1 MYTKTCEI
9 CGKVVQTKMPS
20 KSKICRSCASKLNRQ
35 KAKIPDRQ
43 CRFCGKTFTPKS
55 NNQFYCKGPHYRI
68 CPVCGKEYI
77 EDNVENLKRPPVA
90 CSYECRVKKTQM
102 TSMDR
107 YGIATPGNTIESR
120 NKAKQTM
127 KERYGY
133 EYTLQSPELREKV
146 KATNLDRYGVENAG
160 SAESVIKK
168 RMQTNY
174 DKYGKLPFNS
184 EESYKKRKETV
195 MRKYGREVLQL
206 PEIQERIRQTMIDRY
221 GVPYMMQVPEFR
233 ANQEQTMMSRYG
245 VTSAFSSPEVR
256 RKSEQT
262 MIERYGVSNAAYSP
276 ELLEKA
282 KKTYYERYHKH
293 FRVSKINLEFSE
305 HLNELGIK
313 HELEHV
319 VTNKFYDLYIPDQNT
334 LIEID
339 PSYTHNVIGNHWGEG
354 IDEGY
359 HLLKTE
365 IANDNGYRCIHVFDW
380 DDFDKISEM
389 LKPRKTIYARN
400 CQIYYVKK
408 AYGDEFLRKYHLQGT
423 CRGQGIY
430 AGLVYDGEL
439 IQLMTIGRP
448 RYTKKYQAE
457 LLRLCTKPGYTVVGG
472 ASKLFKWI
480 INTYEIESIISYC
493 DRSKFKGDV
502 YEKIGMKLD
511 HITPPQEVWSYFD
524 RKITANLLRQR
535 GFDQLFGTDFGKGT
549 SNEELMLLHGWVPV
563 YDCGQMIYVYK

>member
-1 MYTKTCEI
+1 MPTGKPTKLKPCSICGDMFLPDKPSSRICSKTHYASCPI
-9 CGKVVQTKMPS
+9 CGKQMVWNTTRKPEPCSKECRKELTRRKNLEKYGVEHPMQSKQVQANHKAAM
-20 KSKICRSCASKLNRQ
+20 
-35 KAKIPDRQ
+35 KAKYGVEFALQKEEFKDKAKHTNIE
-43 CRFCGKTFTPKS
+43 RFGTEWALQNKDVKAKALDTMKS
-55 NNQFYCKGPHYRI
+55 RYG
-68 CPVCGKEYI
+68 
-77 EDNVENLKRPPVA
+77 A
-90 CSYECRVKKTQM
+90 T
-102 TSMDR
+102 TSLASDIIYDKIKATMIDR
-107 YGIATPGNTIESR
+107 YGTCNPMQINEFKD
-120 NKAKQTM
+120 KAKN
-127 KERYGY
+127 
-133 EYTLQSPELREKV
+133 TLI
-146 KATNLDRYGVENAG
+146 DRYGVDNAMKVPEF
-160 SAESVIKK
+160 AIKSSSTRYEHIDEIIAKTKETSLK
-168 RMQTNY
+168 R
-174 DKYGKLPFNS
+174 YGVDNPAKS
-184 EESYKKRKETV
+184 EEVKAK
-195 MRKYGREVLQL
+195 
-206 PEIQERIRQTMIDRY
+206 IRQTMIDRY
-221 GVPYMMQVPEFR
+221 GKCATMSIPEIHDKIVKT
-233 ANQEQTMMSRYG
+233 NM
-245 VTSAFSSPEVR
+245 
-256 RKSEQT
+256 
-262 MIERYGVSNAAYSP
+262 ERYGVPYYCMTDDCKSKQGHIISKRNRDFGNILKSKGVAYKF
-276 ELLEKA
+276 EHKLEN
-282 KKTYYERYHKH
+282 Y
-293 FRVSKINLEFSE
+293 S
-305 HLNELGIK
+305 
-313 HELEHV
+313 
-319 VTNKFYDLYIPDQNT
+319 YDLYIPDQNT